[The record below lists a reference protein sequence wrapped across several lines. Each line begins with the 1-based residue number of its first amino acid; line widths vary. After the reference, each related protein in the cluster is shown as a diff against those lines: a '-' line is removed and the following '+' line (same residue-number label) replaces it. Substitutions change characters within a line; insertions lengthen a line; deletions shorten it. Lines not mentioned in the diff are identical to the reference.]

1 MSAVHCRCVIPVLTK
16 SRNEVELPFGLRAL
30 KGVDMSWIVNDT
42 DTDGRSLLDRYRANN
57 KKPEHWRPAR
67 SDIDRS
73 FLDNM
78 TQMLNERISLRQQRE
93 QTQTEELEAWKTKE
107 QMNRCLQREQQK
119 LAAEV
124 ERMKLETSHEQK
136 LKPQRQQ
143 VYDSLHTTEPTQV
156 KTHHHFVNMHMS
168 FCHNGF
174 FLLWTRS
181 LDK

>member
-1 MSAVHCRCVIPVLTK
+1 MIHICNF

-78 TQMLNERISLRQQRE
+78 TQLLNERISLRQQRE

-107 QMNRCLQREQQK
+107 QMNRYVKK
-119 LAAEV
+119 LAAEM
-124 ERMKLETSHEQK
+124 ERMKSEQQ
-136 LKPQRQQ
+136 LKAQIQHL
-143 VYDSLHTTEPTQV
+143 YDSLKTTEPTQV
-156 KTHHHFVNMHMS
+156 NTHRHFVNIHMS
-168 FCHNGF
+168 FCHNHF
-174 FLLWTRS
+174 FCCEQDHSINNLLS
-181 LDK
+181 DAILLIFKV